1 MAAYATGST
10 DIIMR
15 IRVIGD
21 EAAAMLEFFQRKL
34 QKTAGGIKNT
44 NKGLG
49 GFNAKLLT
57 AAMTLKYMGS
67 AAMGLLGPALDVVG
81 IFDYFSLVLMD
92 FFLPAI
98 EPVADLLYWI
108 GDLLMSAPDWLK
120 KVVGWFVLLVAAVGL
135 ILGPLAFLQLGFSTV
150 IGFIAL
156 FVIPIL
162 GGIQFVILAVGA
174 PILILIGI
182 IVLLYLAFQSN
193 FLGIADIAKGLWN
206 GLIAGIVSFIGLFTG
221 LWEGL
226 WTGNWDKFNEF
237 GKKIIDGAL
246 NLGKDIVNG
255 IVNGLLSIAGI
266 IASTLWGLI
275 PEVFRNFI
283 TGAADFIATT
293 LGWKHGGYISGDKDY
308 VTKQGLLYEGTGGQG
323 TNNYAPNISI
333 NANINNSM
341 DIRALG
347 DQLNEYMYNEYRR
360 LR

>member
-1 MAAYATGST
+1 MAALSSNST
-10 DIIMR
+10 DIIV
-15 IRVIGD
+15 RVRMIGD
-21 EAAAMLEFFQRKL
+21 EFAQKLESIQRKL
-34 QKTAGGIKNT
+34 SKTGQVA
-44 NKGLG
+44 NKGNKG
-49 GFNAKLLT
+49 FKGFNAQLLT
-57 AAMTLKYMGS
+57 AAMTLKYVGTS
-67 AAMGLLGPALDVVG
+67 CLNLLSPALDAVG
-81 IFDYFSLVLMD
+81 IFDFFSLVLMD
-92 FFLPAI
+92 FFMPVI
-98 EPVADLLYWI
+98 EPLADILYGI
-108 GDLLMSAPDWLK
+108 GDFFMNCPDWLK
-120 KVVGWFVLLVAAVGL
+120 TVVGLFVLLAGAVGL
-135 ILGPLAFLQLGFSTV
+135 ILGPLAWLALGFTAV
-150 IGFIAL
+150 ITF
-156 FVIPIL
+156 L
-162 GGIQFVILAVGA
+162 GGVASAVLGAIAAVIFSVGA
-174 PILILIGI
+174 PILILIG
-182 IVLLYLAFQSN
+182 VLALLYLAFQSN
-193 FLGIADIAKGLWN
+193 FLGIADIANGLWN
-206 GLIAGIVSFIGLFTG
+206 GLIAGTQLFIGLFKG
-221 LWEGL
+221 LWDGL

-341 DIRALG
+341 DIKALG